1 MIRLYKGPTDNA
13 RVVKYHI
20 VIFFP
25 QLSAEEIT
33 SCTKCARL
41 VGSLTVGNELD
52 DLVHQT
58 VLAYVKARGFPSFL
72 FFLAHYQ
79 VVQRVES
86 QIDVGTSEHF
96 KAEWEI

>member
-1 MIRLYKGPTDNA
+1 VGMLQAMIRLYKGPTDNA

-20 VIFFP
+20 VILFP

-58 VLAYVKARGFPSFL
+58 VLAYVKARNFPSSL
-72 FFLAHYQ
+72 FFFFWLITRLYSAWNH
-79 VVQRVES
+79 
-86 QIDVGTSEHF
+86 
-96 KAEWEI
+96 K